1 MSTLTER
8 RDERKAEAQ
17 ALADKFNSLV
27 EEGKKIEKLKAEAHA
42 EFTVKNAQYSEL
54 ENLVKEE
61 ESSAC
66 SVENA
71 QQG

>member
-8 RDERKAEAQ
+8 REERKAEAQ
-17 ALADKFNSLV
+17 ALADKYQSLV
-27 EEGKKIEKLKAEAHA
+27 EEGKKYEKLIAQTHA
-42 EFTVKNAQYSEL
+42 DFVVKNAQYTEL
-54 ENLVKEE
+54 DSLVKEE

-66 SVENA
+66 SVDNA

>member
-8 RDERKAEAQ
+8 REERKAEAQ
-17 ALADKFNSLV
+17 ALADKYQSLV
-27 EEGKKIEKLKAEAHA
+27 EEGKKYEKLIAQTHA
-42 EFTVKNAQYSEL
+42 DFVVKNAQYTEL
-54 ENLVKEE
+54 DSLVKEE